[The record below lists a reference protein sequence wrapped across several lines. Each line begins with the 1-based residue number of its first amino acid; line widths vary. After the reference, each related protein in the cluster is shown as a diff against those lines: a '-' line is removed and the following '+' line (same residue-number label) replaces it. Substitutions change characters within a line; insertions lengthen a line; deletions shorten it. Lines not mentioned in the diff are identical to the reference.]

1 MYVTF
6 WPGNS
11 LLFSHFLQLKIYFV
25 TKDFSSSAIFQ
36 SSWVFFWPNVY
47 SCIHLLPSQWVSCL
61 WQWPST
67 SIEYDIFENLWYNI
81 FVAIFGQTRAFCLDG
96 ISDHCN
102 FDASLLL
109 LLKRKVFTSSFF
121 WYVPSPW
128 NSSKKR
134 ETHSKQK
141 KNIYENRMFFKG
153 YIKIR
158 EIAAW

>member
-1 MYVTF
+1 M
-6 WPGNS
+6 
-11 LLFSHFLQLKIYFV
+11 

-36 SSWVFFWPNVY
+36 SSWEFFWPNVY

-102 FDASLLL
+102 FDAPLLL
-109 LLKRKVFTSSFF
+109 QHMGKVFMSSIFG
-121 WYVPSPW
+121 YVHSPW
-128 NSSKKR
+128 NRSPKHKGNQSINTTINTTKR
-134 ETHSKQK
+134 
-141 KNIYENRMFFKG
+141 
-153 YIKIR
+153 YICFIELITR
-158 EIAAW
+158 ATPGRSLVH